1 MTDHGE
7 RLSAAGLAIPMVAKR
22 KVRAD
27 KIARARDVRENS
39 TVEAIHCF
47 LHKRCDL
54 HLVQLWRGGGILQ
67 QLI

>member
-1 MTDHGE
+1 
-7 RLSAAGLAIPMVAKR
+7 MVNDFPLPVWPYLWLRNR